1 MEETPNIVA
10 STDELLN
17 KAFQLAYL
25 IVGDRMAAVRIALA
39 AMDNLKVA
47 SSVQDKRNSYMPT
60 GGPASRA
67 ARTKVSLS
75 KTHILQRLVYV
86 ESEIYERLRERPD
99 GSERQEDLIIS
110 YIKHLVRVATKRNS
124 FYVSL
129 GLGRLLYD
137 YTTSEAMQI
146 YNLVV
151 QDPDRMRDDYY
162 YRSRRR
168 RLMNELQ
175 QRFGN
180 LVKVYRTN
188 RREERFH
195 ANDESQKYAGLV
207 KECLLR
213 FTPWFTTCVL
223 PAELEPTTTLISSL
237 LFKGGHPDEEHAIEI
252 NRIHTLIHPDCY
264 RRIASA
270 LGLDAPDLRLQLPL
284 FFISGGDEGPM
295 DDRFNPSELTE
306 QELNAI
312 KGSLDSKS
320 RQRRR
325 GSGGSLRVYVDGVER
340 AYLELARTGRIQLRI
355 GEDSEVVQV
364 RVQDAEQD
372 FIVATHLLVHDE
384 SKIVASQSATVAE
397 AGQKISFSISSDSS
411 DEASGAL
418 VKIEYEETRLARAT
432 SLWLRRMR
440 YRATAGESERSTS
453 LIPVFTFLAILACLA
468 GLFIYLQSRTSK
480 SRQPEVSE
488 QTEER
493 PAQSPSEQ
501 SNSQQPREP
510 ATTDRSGSQQPGQIA
525 SVPKPDQSTGG
536 ETTRGPQTKTNAAV
550 LLSVKKVYV
559 ESLGASAA
567 STQATQNLIDSFRTS
582 GRFIMVQN
590 REEADAVLKGT
601 ATASRTNP
609 RKVSMSLRLVNI
621 DGQVVWPT
629 KGSTYRYEGDAE
641 RAGIKLLQDLL
652 SDVQLLERRR

>member
-1 MEETPNIVA
+1 
-10 STDELLN
+10 
-17 KAFQLAYL
+17 
-25 IVGDRMAAVRIALA
+25 
-39 AMDNLKVA
+39 
-47 SSVQDKRNSYMPT
+47 
-60 GGPASRA
+60 
-67 ARTKVSLS
+67 
-75 KTHILQRLVYV
+75 
-86 ESEIYERLRERPD
+86 
-99 GSERQEDLIIS
+99 
-110 YIKHLVRVATKRNS
+110 
-124 FYVSL
+124 
-129 GLGRLLYD
+129 
-137 YTTSEAMQI
+137 
-146 YNLVV
+146 
-151 QDPDRMRDDYY
+151 
-162 YRSRRR
+162 
-168 RLMNELQ
+168 
-175 QRFGN
+175 
-180 LVKVYRTN
+180 
-188 RREERFH
+188 
-195 ANDESQKYAGLV
+195 
-207 KECLLR
+207 
-213 FTPWFTTCVL
+213 
-223 PAELEPTTTLISSL
+223 
-237 LFKGGHPDEEHAIEI
+237 
-252 NRIHTLIHPDCY
+252 
-264 RRIASA
+264 
-270 LGLDAPDLRLQLPL
+270 
-284 FFISGGDEGPM
+284 
-295 DDRFNPSELTE
+295 
-306 QELNAI
+306 
-312 KGSLDSKS
+312 
-320 RQRRR
+320 
-325 GSGGSLRVYVDGVER
+325 VDGVER
-340 AYLELARTGRIQLRI
+340 AYLDLARTGGIQLRI
-355 GEDSEVVQV
+355 DEDSEVVQV

-440 YRATAGESERSTS
+440 HRATASESERSTS
-453 LIPVFTFLAILACLA
+453 LIPVFTFLVILACLA

-501 SNSQQPREP
+501 SNNQQPREP

-582 GRFIMVQN
+582 GRFIIVQN

-629 KGSTYRYEGDAE
+629 KGSTYRYEGEAE